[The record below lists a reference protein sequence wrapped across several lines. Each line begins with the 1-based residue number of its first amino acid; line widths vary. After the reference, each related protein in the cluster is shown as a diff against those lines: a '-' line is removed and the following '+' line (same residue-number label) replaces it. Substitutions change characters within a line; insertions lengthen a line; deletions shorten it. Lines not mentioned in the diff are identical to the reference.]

1 MFYVLYNL
9 AYSTRTYSKSVKMSL
24 SCAFIKLRMTHAYKM
39 SAHTIYSS
47 SITAYQLQEDF
58 VNSFGFVENPDYDVI
73 CK

>member
-47 SITAYQLQEDF
+47 SITANQF
-58 VNSFGFVENPDYDVI
+58 VFTNICHNPKQFSVY
-73 CK
+73 